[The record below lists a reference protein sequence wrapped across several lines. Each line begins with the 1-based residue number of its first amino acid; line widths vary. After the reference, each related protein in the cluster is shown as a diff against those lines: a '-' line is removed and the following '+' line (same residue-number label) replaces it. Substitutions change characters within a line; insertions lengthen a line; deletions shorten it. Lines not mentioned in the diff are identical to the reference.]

1 MKIKFNDSDPRAGM
15 VVTVDSSRGRYFIET
30 GAAVEVKEG
39 VPAPYAPEVPAEPAP
54 ATSGKPSDGLKVD
67 ELKAALEAKGLK
79 YPDGAK
85 KQELADLLDG
95 AQ

>member
-1 MKIKFNDSDPRAGM
+1 MKIRFNDSDPRAGM
-15 VVTVDSSRGRYFIET
+15 VVTMDSSRGRYFVEI

-39 VPAPYAPEVPAEPAP
+39 APAPEAPQAPTAPAPE
-54 ATSGKPSDGLKVD
+54 TSGKPSDGLKVD
-67 ELKAALEAKGLK
+67 ELKAALEAKGIK

-85 KQELADLLDG
+85 KQDLADLLDG